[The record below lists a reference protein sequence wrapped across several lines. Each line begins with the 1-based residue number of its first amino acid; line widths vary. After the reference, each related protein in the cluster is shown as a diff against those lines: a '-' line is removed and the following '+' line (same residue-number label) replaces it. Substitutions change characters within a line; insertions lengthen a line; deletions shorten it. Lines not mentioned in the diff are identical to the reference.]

1 MSAESLDCVISKGL
15 TWLVTGREQAPVMMM
30 DPSGIKETIEAGF
43 TDQFVLFDKA
53 TELSSWNQLAPL
65 SQNQLR
71 TDEERVDESLTTWWP
86 AQHA

>member
-1 MSAESLDCVISKGL
+1 
-15 TWLVTGREQAPVMMM
+15 MMM
-30 DPSGIKETIEAGF
+30 DPSGIKETLEAGF

-71 TDEERVDESLTTWWP
+71 TDEERVDESLTT
-86 AQHA
+86 